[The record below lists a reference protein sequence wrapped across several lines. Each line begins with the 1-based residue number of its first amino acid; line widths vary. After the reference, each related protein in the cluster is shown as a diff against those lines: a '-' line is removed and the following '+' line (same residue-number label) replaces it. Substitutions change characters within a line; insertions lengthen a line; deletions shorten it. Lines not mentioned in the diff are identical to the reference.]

1 MRAVVSGRAKMAGR
15 NHQSPDGRVHLD
27 PQQNAGAD
35 HGLGVRLVRGA
46 ADLYGGIELHA
57 GSVSYRAQPGG
68 EYRSAGIRASGAH
81 TRRGSYLHCLPG
93 NSAEHAQPG
102 HDRPGAAFWLHRVTA
117 QRHELSGAWCA
128 AARCRPWLAGTR
140 EHRRTESRRA
150 GHRDPRAGHR
160 HADHRCQ
167 PVHRP
172 ARLTARSPL
181 GRALKMSQLI
191 RVQDLRVVADG
202 DQGELEIVKGVSFAL
217 EKGEVLALIGESG
230 SGKTTIALALLGY
243 ARRGCKL
250 AGGVVQVGEHD
261 MLSLT
266 ESQLQGLRGNRV
278 SYIAQSAAAAFNPAK
293 KLIDQV
299 IEGALIHGLGSR
311 ADLQAKAVEL
321 FRDLALPNPESIGQR
336 YPHQVSGGQLQRVMA
351 AMALISDPLL
361 VILDEPTTALD
372 VTTQIDVLRAFKR
385 VVRERGA
392 TAVYVS
398 HDLAVVAQMADQIVV
413 LNGGRIIEQSSTAAL
428 LKGPEDAYTRS
439 LLAAARPD
447 KVLKP
452 ASEVVKDS
460 TLLTIKGLT
469 AGYGKKNL
477 QGMPMI
483 RVLEDIDLTIRRGQ
497 AIGVIGE
504 SGSGKSTLARV
515 VAGLLDPAHG
525 SLTFDGAELSGTLA
539 GRTEEQFRRI
549 QMVFQNA
556 DTALNP
562 MHSISAILARPLK
575 MYFDLKGK
583 ALRDRIDELMDLVR
597 LPREL
602 AERRPNELSG
612 GQKQRVNLA
621 RALAAKPDLILCDEV
636 TSALDTVVGACI
648 LELLGELRRKLGVS
662 YLFISHDISTVRA
675 LCDDIVVMYSG
686 HKVEE
691 GSREAFSRVPFHPYT
706 DLLVHSVPELRQG
719 WLETCGVTSGKLPP
733 ISAPANNPE
742 LCTFLNRCPARVEG
756 MCNKTAP
763 SRRMI
768 AGGSEILCHRDS
780 DELQAVQENLNPVTV
795 GAYA

>member
-1 MRAVVSGRAKMAGR
+1 
-15 NHQSPDGRVHLD
+15 
-27 PQQNAGAD
+27 
-35 HGLGVRLVRGA
+35 
-46 ADLYGGIELHA
+46 
-57 GSVSYRAQPGG
+57 
-68 EYRSAGIRASGAH
+68 
-81 TRRGSYLHCLPG
+81 
-93 NSAEHAQPG
+93 
-102 HDRPGAAFWLHRVTA
+102 
-117 QRHELSGAWCA
+117 
-128 AARCRPWLAGTR
+128 
-140 EHRRTESRRA
+140 
-150 GHRDPRAGHR
+150 
-160 HADHRCQ
+160 
-167 PVHRP
+167 
-172 ARLTARSPL
+172 
-181 GRALKMSQLI
+181 MSQLI

-261 MLSLT
+261 MLSLP

-278 SYIAQSAAAAFNPAK
+278 SYTAQSAAAAFNPAK

-460 TLLTIKGLT
+460 TLLTIRGLT

-525 SLTFDGAELSGTLA
+525 SLTFDGADLSGTLA

-575 MYFDLKGK
+575 MYFGLKGK

-621 RALAAKPDLILCDEV
+621 RALATKPDLILCDEV

-733 ISAPANNPE
+733 ISAPASNPE

-756 MCNKTAP
+756 LCNKTAP